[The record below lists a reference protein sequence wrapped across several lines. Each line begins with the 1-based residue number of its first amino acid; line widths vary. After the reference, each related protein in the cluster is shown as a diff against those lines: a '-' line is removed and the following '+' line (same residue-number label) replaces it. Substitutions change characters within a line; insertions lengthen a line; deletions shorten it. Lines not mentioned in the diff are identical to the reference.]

1 MPVSPCQGK
10 EYHKRP
16 WARGGR
22 LDVGRVPTCRDGL
35 APTNSYEH
43 SANVGQIP
51 ICPRLLSNS
60 RRADWNLPHVGTV
73 FPVFRGC
80 PAGRKAGY
88 FLKRRL
94 RALRAGGHPRKTSA
108 TVRSCEKNARKRALA
123 GEPPAPPLQARALC
137 WWRRRFRLRAAT
149 FSSLFVGRRP
159 ITGEGPLTSDCH
171 HGDDSDA
178 GQPPSLTALCP
189 VLTAM

>member
-51 ICPRLLSNS
+51 ICPRLLLNS

-80 PAGRKAGY
+80 RVFDQLFYAPVRWITFDPFTKRGQMWHGQAAALSGIEHIEVIALHLLRVVVEVTSPEKASALFSKSNETNKGEAREPSGGLQNTSRVGIILQVDATGRN
-88 FLKRRL
+88 
-94 RALRAGGHPRKTSA
+94 HT
-108 TVRSCEKNARKRALA
+108 
-123 GEPPAPPLQARALC
+123 
-137 WWRRRFRLRAAT
+137 
-149 FSSLFVGRRP
+149 
-159 ITGEGPLTSDCH
+159 
-171 HGDDSDA
+171 
-178 GQPPSLTALCP
+178 
-189 VLTAM
+189 